1 MTIET
6 LRGRYRLHRFPP
18 RQRAVTGEPLT
29 TSISA
34 ADYQRQLMD
43 GFQEG
48 LQKGFA
54 QGMTE
59 GQEQGFSE
67 GHQQGFAE
75 GRRQGYTEGS
85 LAGQQEGRKQF
96 VEAAQPLEAITGKVN
111 DFLAHIERKQR
122 EDLLQLVEKVTRQV
136 IRCELALQP
145 TQLLALV
152 EEALAAFPAMP
163 ETLQVMLSTEEF
175 NRLRDAVPEKVSEW
189 GLTPSPD
196 LPPGECRVITDKSE
210 LDIGCEHRLEQ
221 CMTALKETLTPE
233 SFSAFDNA
241 LRSLESIPLARVAG
255 RLVRLN
261 GILLE
266 SVGCPLMTGQLCRIE
281 SANHTLIDAQA
292 VGFNRDITYLMP
304 FKQPVG
310 LMAGARVFPEEK
322 AHDILIGESCL
333 GRVVNG
339 LGEPLD
345 GKGRLN
351 GNDLLPPLPPSVNP
365 LTRRSVDEPLDVG
378 VKAINGLLTIGKGQ
392 RVGLMAG
399 SGVGKSVLLG
409 MITRQT
415 KADIVV
421 VGLIGERGREVK
433 EFIDHSLGADGLAK
447 SIVVVAPADES
458 PLMRLK
464 ATELCHSIAAWFRDR
479 GHHVLLLVD
488 SLTRYAMAQ
497 REIALSLGEPPAT
510 KGYPPSAF
518 GMIPKLVESAG
529 NSESAGSM
537 TAIYTVLAEGDDQ
550 QDPIVDCARAV
561 LDGHIVLTRKL
572 AEAGHYP
579 AIDIGQ
585 SISRCMNQVTSL
597 EHQQSAR
604 ALKQNYA
611 AYMEIKPLI
620 PLGGYVAGA
629 DASVDKAVKMFPA
642 IERFLRQE
650 MREPASLELVQSRLQ
665 ILFPGVK
672 KAEQ

>member
-1 MTIET
+1 
-6 LRGRYRLHRFPP
+6 
-18 RQRAVTGEPLT
+18 
-29 TSISA
+29 
-34 ADYQRQLMD
+34 
-43 GFQEG
+43 
-48 LQKGFA
+48 
-54 QGMTE
+54 
-59 GQEQGFSE
+59 
-67 GHQQGFAE
+67 
-75 GRRQGYTEGS
+75 
-85 LAGQQEGRKQF
+85 
-96 VEAAQPLEAITGKVN
+96 
-111 DFLAHIERKQR
+111 
-122 EDLLQLVEKVTRQV
+122 
-136 IRCELALQP
+136 
-145 TQLLALV
+145 
-152 EEALAAFPAMP
+152 
-163 ETLQVMLSTEEF
+163 
-175 NRLRDAVPEKVSEW
+175 
-189 GLTPSPD
+189 
-196 LPPGECRVITDKSE
+196 
-210 LDIGCEHRLEQ
+210 
-221 CMTALKETLTPE
+221 
-233 SFSAFDNA
+233 
-241 LRSLESIPLARVAG
+241 
-255 RLVRLN
+255 
-261 GILLE
+261 
-266 SVGCPLMTGQLCRIE
+266 

-322 AHDILIGESCL
+322 AHDILIGESWL

-665 ILFPGVK
+665 ILFPCAK

>member
-1 MTIET
+1 
-6 LRGRYRLHRFPP
+6 
-18 RQRAVTGEPLT
+18 
-29 TSISA
+29 
-34 ADYQRQLMD
+34 
-43 GFQEG
+43 
-48 LQKGFA
+48 
-54 QGMTE
+54 
-59 GQEQGFSE
+59 
-67 GHQQGFAE
+67 
-75 GRRQGYTEGS
+75 
-85 LAGQQEGRKQF
+85 
-96 VEAAQPLEAITGKVN
+96 
-111 DFLAHIERKQR
+111 
-122 EDLLQLVEKVTRQV
+122 
-136 IRCELALQP
+136 
-145 TQLLALV
+145 
-152 EEALAAFPAMP
+152 
-163 ETLQVMLSTEEF
+163 
-175 NRLRDAVPEKVSEW
+175 
-189 GLTPSPD
+189 
-196 LPPGECRVITDKSE
+196 
-210 LDIGCEHRLEQ
+210 
-221 CMTALKETLTPE
+221 
-233 SFSAFDNA
+233 
-241 LRSLESIPLARVAG
+241 
-255 RLVRLN
+255 
-261 GILLE
+261 
-266 SVGCPLMTGQLCRIE
+266 
-281 SANHTLIDAQA
+281 
-292 VGFNRDITYLMP
+292 
-304 FKQPVG
+304 
-310 LMAGARVFPEEK
+310 
-322 AHDILIGESCL
+322 
-333 GRVVNG
+333 
-339 LGEPLD
+339 D

-399 SGVGKSVLLG
+399 SGVGKSVLL
-409 MITRQT
+409 
-415 KADIVV
+415 
-421 VGLIGERGREVK
+421 
-433 EFIDHSLGADGLAK
+433 
-447 SIVVVAPADES
+447 
-458 PLMRLK
+458 
-464 ATELCHSIAAWFRDR
+464 
-479 GHHVLLLVD
+479 VD

-497 REIALSLGEPPAT
+497 WEIALSLGEPPAT

>member
-1 MTIET
+1 M
-6 LRGRYRLHRFPP
+6 
-18 RQRAVTGEPLT
+18 
-29 TSISA
+29 S
-34 ADYQRQLMD
+34 D
-43 GFQEG
+43 
-48 LQKGFA
+48 
-54 QGMTE
+54 
-59 GQEQGFSE
+59 
-67 GHQQGFAE
+67 
-75 GRRQGYTEGS
+75 
-85 LAGQQEGRKQF
+85 
-96 VEAAQPLEAITGKVN
+96 
-111 DFLAHIERKQR
+111 
-122 EDLLQLVEKVTRQV
+122 
-136 IRCELALQP
+136 
-145 TQLLALV
+145 
-152 EEALAAFPAMP
+152 
-163 ETLQVMLSTEEF
+163 
-175 NRLRDAVPEKVSEW
+175 
-189 GLTPSPD
+189 
-196 LPPGECRVITDKSE
+196 
-210 LDIGCEHRLEQ
+210 
-221 CMTALKETLTPE
+221 
-233 SFSAFDNA
+233 FSAFDNA

-304 FKQPVG
+304 FKQLVG

-322 AHDILIGESCL
+322 AHDILIGESWL

-339 LGEPLD
+339 LG
-345 GKGRLN
+345 
-351 GNDLLPPLPPSVNP
+351 
-365 LTRRSVDEPLDVG
+365 EPLDVG